1 LILKPLANAEIIVA
15 KRPGTQSD
23 GELPSRRYVPTGAV
37 VILAVVI
44 GVVLVQV
51 AEWLNALVN

>member
-1 LILKPLANAEIIVA
+1 LILRPLANAEIIMA

-23 GELPSRRYVPTGAV
+23 GELPSRRYTPAGAV

-44 GVVLVQV
+44 GVVLVHV